1 MLVNYFDLRR
11 WITFHVLLHE
21 QMWYV
26 TIIYIYIRIY
36 VDVYFEYIAS
46 LFYCFQ
52 HDNGS
57 CFILIQILYTCSVA
71 SQNNQ
76 LRWTRSG
83 TCQISLWYVRYV
95 WCNIWQKGR
104 ITDCTC
110 QYLISIFEFPVE
122 KEKEKDPNPSF
133 GAFRSSKK
141 WFTSAFQ
148 EVAIRFD
155 STTGIRLFEWP

>member
-1 MLVNYFDLRR
+1 MLVNYFNLRR

-26 TIIYIYIRIY
+26 TIIYIYIYIHTY
-36 VDVYFEYIAS
+36 ICWCLFWVYSIIMFFFSNMIMT
-46 LFYCFQ
+46 
-52 HDNGS
+52 HV
-57 CFILIQILYTCSVA
+57 LIQILYTCSVA

-83 TCQISLWYVRYV
+83 THQISLWYVWYV

-110 QYLISIFEFPVE
+110 QYLTSIFEFPVE
-122 KEKEKDPNPSF
+122 KEKEDPLVRCPQI
-133 GAFRSSKK
+133 
-141 WFTSAFQ
+141 FQ
-148 EVAIRFD
+148 EMVQIRFPG
-155 STTGIRLFEWP
+155 SGNTFS